1 MPEILRGMNVEH
13 GGDSALFC
21 QILNSI
27 HCSCAEIATLCLFGA
42 FLGART
48 YNRGH
53 LPEARPPPRELILP
67 VLSCNEGAAKEQH
80 YHTKTDSHYQTMGKT
95 SRKKKQ
101 TLKSRE
107 AGKAAASQI
116 VRIGEKERCTNCKNW
131 VQFGSFELQLG
142 KPPHR
147 AECGDNAK
155 CDGCDFN
162 LCYDCCITEKNSN
175 RLTKWLL
182 CANNRTGFGGS
193 NDCIRGTPI
202 KICSDCANVKR
213 KRSDAGI
220 SDMEHQKDYPYIHCG
235 GEMCIP
241 DEGSGGRPR
250 QECRECALSGERMMR
265 ICHLCDKIR
274 CIACIGYAKDLGGD
288 LSGETNTGWGIIR
301 DMMDMG
307 DMLKT
312 TFINDFIKRC
322 GDCGRD
328 VCME

>member
-1 MPEILRGMNVEH
+1 L
-13 GGDSALFC
+13 L
-21 QILNSI
+21 L
-27 HCSCAEIATLCLFGA
+27 
-42 FLGART
+42 
-48 YNRGH
+48 
-53 LPEARPPPRELILP
+53 RPPLSEKYNLLP
-67 VLSCNEGAAKEQH
+67 MPSPLTT
-80 YHTKTDSHYQTMGKT
+80 YHVIFQ
-95 SRKKKQ
+95 
-101 TLKSRE
+101 
-107 AGKAAASQI
+107 
-116 VRIGEKERCTNCKNW
+116 
-131 VQFGSFELQLG
+131 
-142 KPPHR
+142 
-147 AECGDNAK
+147 
-155 CDGCDFN
+155 DGCDLN

-250 QECRECALSGERMMR
+250 QECRECAKSGERMMR

-288 LSGETNTGWGIIR
+288 LSGETNTGWGIIK

-328 VCME
+328 VCMECTSEETLASNMSKMRLFDCEESGCRCIRCMTKERMSSKVEDDTLFKCDECRDAKIKCHNPGCNNRFKFTCTRCGKANYCSKEVSI